1 MMQMDSNTLVLVI
14 VLIAVIVAL
23 VVALMALLT
32 ANKALKKTN
41 RGRIEEIAK
50 NEIGNYMMLNYNQR
64 IKGYVQEEVS
74 RQLQTRE
81 HPKVEAAKSA
91 QPVAQA
97 ASVEEKPVETV
108 PAQETEPEKKPVEIS
123 LPEPVTLY
131 TGICKDG
138 AFKHVTTVPDNKTI
152 FTIYADSKDAVDGIL
167 NVDQSAYDK
176 IAQTPDY
183 LQNACVYSGNGTQL
197 KVTKTGTVQ
206 KENGTWVVKEPIVAE
221 FN

>member
-1 MMQMDSNTLVLVI
+1 MVHEELVREQQKKDGPKSE
-14 VLIAVIVAL
+14 
-23 VVALMALLT
+23 VVNPAET
-32 ANKALKKTN
+32 VDTP
-41 RGRIEEIAK
+41 
-50 NEIGNYMMLNYNQR
+50 
-64 IKGYVQEEVS
+64 QE
-74 RQLQTRE
+74 
-81 HPKVEAAKSA
+81 
-91 QPVAQA
+91 
-97 ASVEEKPVETV
+97 EEKPIEVV
-108 PAQETEPEKKPVEIS
+108 PAQEPETEKAPVEIP

-138 AFKHVTTVPDNKTI
+138 AFKHVTTVPDSKTI
-152 FTIYADSKDAVDGIL
+152 YTIYADSKDAVTGIL

-197 KVTKTGTVQ
+197 KVTKTGTVL

>member
-1 MMQMDSNTLVLVI
+1 MDSNNLFLIV
-14 VLIAVIVAL
+14 VLIAVALAL
-23 VVALMALLT
+23 VVSVIALL
-32 ANKALKKTN
+32 KALKALEKS
-41 RGRIEEIAK
+41 RGERIESIAK
-50 NEIGNYMMLNYNQR
+50 RTVENYMLLNYNQKIR
-64 IKGYVQEEVS
+64 NMVHEELV
-74 RQLQTRE
+74 RE
-81 HPKVEAAKSA
+81 QQKKEGPKSEVVKPAEAVVNAPKE
-91 QPVAQA
+91 
-97 ASVEEKPVETV
+97 EEKPVEVV
-108 PAQETEPEKKPVEIS
+108 PAQEPETEKAPVEIS

-138 AFKHVTTVPDNKTI
+138 AFKHVTTVPDSKTI
-152 FTIYADSKDAVDGIL
+152 YTIYADSKEAVTGIL

>member
-1 MMQMDSNTLVLVI
+1 MDSNTLVLVI
-14 VLIAVIVAL
+14 ILIAVIVSLAI
-23 VVALMALLT
+23 ALMALLS
-32 ANKALKKTN
+32 ANKALKKTD

-64 IKGYVQEEVS
+64 IKGLVQEEIA
-74 RQLQTRE
+74 RQLKIKE
-81 HPKVEAAKSA
+81 EPKVEAAKPSP
-91 QPVAQA
+91 PVVQA
-97 ASVEEKPVETV
+97 ASVEEKPEETAPV
-108 PAQETEPEKKPVEIS
+108 RETETEKRPVEIS

-138 AFKHVTTVPDNKTI
+138 AFKHVTTAPDNKTI
-152 FTIYADSKDAVDGIL
+152 YTIFADSKDAVTGIL

>member
-1 MMQMDSNTLVLVI
+1 MQIDSNII
-14 VLIAVIVAL
+14 VLIIVLVAVALAL
-23 VVALMALLT
+23 VVSLVALLK
-32 ANKALKKTN
+32 AQKALKMSQDE
-41 RGRIEEIAK
+41 RIERIAK
-50 NEIGNYMMLNYNQR
+50 RTVENYMLLNYNQKIR
-64 IKGYVQEEVS
+64 NMLHEELVREQQKKDESKPEVVQPE
-74 RQLQTRE
+74 QTVMDAPNE
-81 HPKVEAAKSA
+81 ND
-91 QPVAQA
+91 
-97 ASVEEKPVETV
+97 KPVGVVT
-108 PAQETEPEKKPVEIS
+108 ADEPESEIAPVVIS
-123 LPEPVTLY
+123 RSEPVTLY

-138 AFKHVTTVPDNKTI
+138 AFKHVTAVPDNKTI
-152 FTIYADSKDAVDGIL
+152 FTIYADSKDAIDGIL

>member
-1 MMQMDSNTLVLVI
+1 MDSNNLVLI
-14 VLIAVIVAL
+14 IILIAVVLAL
-23 VVALMALLT
+23 VLSLIALISAK
-32 ANKALKKTN
+32 KASERSQDYN
-41 RGRIEEIAK
+41 IGHIAREEIRR
-50 NEIGNYMMLNYNQR
+50 YMGFEGDQR
-64 IKGYVQEEVS
+64 IKSVVRDELSREQQKKDGPKPEVVK
-74 RQLQTRE
+74 RAETVVNA
-81 HPKVEAAKSA
+81 PKE
-91 QPVAQA
+91 
-97 ASVEEKPVETV
+97 EEKPTEVV
-108 PAQETEPEKKPVEIS
+108 PAQEPETEKAPVEIS

-138 AFKHVTTVPDNKTI
+138 AFKHVTTVPDSKTI
-152 FTIYADSKDAVDGIL
+152 YTIYADNKDAVTGIL

-197 KVTKTGTVQ
+197 KITKTGTVQ

>member
-1 MMQMDSNTLVLVI
+1 MDSNTLVLVI
-14 VLIAVIVAL
+14 ILIAVIVSLAI
-23 VVALMALLT
+23 ALLALLS
-32 ANKALKKTN
+32 ANTALKKTD
-41 RGRIEEIAK
+41 RGRIEVIAK

-64 IKGYVQEEVS
+64 IKGLVQEEIA
-74 RQLQTRE
+74 RQLKIKE
-81 HPKVEAAKSA
+81 EPKVEAAKPSP
-91 QPVAQA
+91 PVVQA
-97 ASVEEKPVETV
+97 ASVEEKPEETAPV
-108 PAQETEPEKKPVEIS
+108 RETETEKRPVEIS

-138 AFKHVTTVPDNKTI
+138 AFKHVTTAPDNKTI
-152 FTIYADSKDAVDGIL
+152 YTIFADSKDAVTGIL

>member
-1 MMQMDSNTLVLVI
+1 MDSNNLFLIV
-14 VLIAVIVAL
+14 VLIAVAIAL
-23 VVALMALLT
+23 VVSVIALL
-32 ANKALKKTN
+32 KALKALEKS
-41 RGRIEEIAK
+41 RGERIESIAK
-50 NEIGNYMMLNYNQR
+50 RTVENYMLLNYNQKIR
-64 IKGYVQEEVS
+64 NMVHEELV
-74 RQLQTRE
+74 RE
-81 HPKVEAAKSA
+81 QQKKEGPKSEVVKPAEAVVNAPKE
-91 QPVAQA
+91 
-97 ASVEEKPVETV
+97 EEKPVEVV
-108 PAQETEPEKKPVEIS
+108 PAQEPETEKAPVEIS

-138 AFKHVTTVPDNKTI
+138 AFKHVTTVPDSKTI
-152 FTIYADSKDAVDGIL
+152 YTIYADSKEAVTGIL

>member
-1 MMQMDSNTLVLVI
+1 MDSNTLVLVI
-14 VLIAVIVAL
+14 ILIAVIVSLAI
-23 VVALMALLT
+23 ALMALLS
-32 ANKALKKTN
+32 ANKALKKTD

-64 IKGYVQEEVS
+64 IKGLVQEEIA
-74 RQLQTRE
+74 RQLKIKE
-81 HPKVEAAKSA
+81 EPKVEAAKPSP
-91 QPVAQA
+91 PVVQV
-97 ASVEEKPVETV
+97 ASVEEKPEETAPV
-108 PAQETEPEKKPVEIS
+108 RETETEKRPVEIS

-138 AFKHVTTVPDNKTI
+138 AFKHVTTAPDNKTI
-152 FTIYADSKDAVDGIL
+152 YTIFADSKDAVTGIL

>member
-1 MMQMDSNTLVLVI
+1 MDSNTLVLVI
-14 VLIAVIVAL
+14 ILIAVIVSLAI
-23 VVALMALLT
+23 ALMALLT

-41 RGRIEEIAK
+41 RGRIEDIAK

-64 IKGYVQEEVS
+64 IKGLVQEEIA
-74 RQLQTRE
+74 RQLKIKE
-81 HPKVEAAKSA
+81 EPKVEAAKPSP
-91 QPVAQA
+91 PVVQA
-97 ASVEEKPVETV
+97 ASVEEKPEETAPV
-108 PAQETEPEKKPVEIS
+108 RETETEKRPVEIS

-138 AFKHVTTVPDNKTI
+138 AFKHVTTAPDNKTI
-152 FTIYADSKDAVDGIL
+152 YTIFADSKDAVTGIL

>member
-1 MMQMDSNTLVLVI
+1 MDSNNLFLIV
-14 VLIAVIVAL
+14 VLIAVALAL
-23 VVALMALLT
+23 VVSMIALL
-32 ANKALKKTN
+32 KALKALEKS
-41 RGRIEEIAK
+41 RGERIESIAK
-50 NEIGNYMMLNYNQR
+50 RTVENYMLLNYNQKIR
-64 IKGYVQEEVS
+64 NMVHEELV
-74 RQLQTRE
+74 RE
-81 HPKVEAAKSA
+81 QQKKEGPKSEVVKPAEAVVNAPKE
-91 QPVAQA
+91 
-97 ASVEEKPVETV
+97 EEKPVEVV
-108 PAQETEPEKKPVEIS
+108 PAQEPETEKAPVEIS

-138 AFKHVTTVPDNKTI
+138 AFKHVTTVPDSKTI
-152 FTIYADSKDAVDGIL
+152 YTIYADSKEAVTGIL

>member
-1 MMQMDSNTLVLVI
+1 MDSNNLFLIV
-14 VLIAVIVAL
+14 VLIAVALAL
-23 VVALMALLT
+23 VVSVIALL
-32 ANKALKKTN
+32 KALKALEKS
-41 RGRIEEIAK
+41 RGERIESIAK
-50 NEIGNYMMLNYNQR
+50 RTVENYMLLNYNQKIR
-64 IKGYVQEEVS
+64 NMVHEELV
-74 RQLQTRE
+74 RE
-81 HPKVEAAKSA
+81 QQKKEGPKSEVVKPAETVVNAPKE
-91 QPVAQA
+91 
-97 ASVEEKPVETV
+97 EEKPVEVV
-108 PAQETEPEKKPVEIS
+108 PAQEPETEKAPVEIS

-138 AFKHVTTVPDNKTI
+138 AFKHVTTVPDSKTI
-152 FTIYADSKDAVDGIL
+152 YTIYADSKEAVTGIL